1 METTKKEKTAQL
13 NWGLIAGKEPISKK
27 SEAIELKDNWEEL
40 LQEDIVKINASHIE
54 VNAIKPLINGL
65 IK

>member
-1 METTKKEKTAQL
+1 MTKEKKVLKVA
-13 NWGLIAGKEPISKK
+13 GEEASIAKTPT
-27 SEAIELKDNWEEL
+27 IELKDNWEEL
-40 LQEDIVKINASHIE
+40 LQEAIVKINASHIE